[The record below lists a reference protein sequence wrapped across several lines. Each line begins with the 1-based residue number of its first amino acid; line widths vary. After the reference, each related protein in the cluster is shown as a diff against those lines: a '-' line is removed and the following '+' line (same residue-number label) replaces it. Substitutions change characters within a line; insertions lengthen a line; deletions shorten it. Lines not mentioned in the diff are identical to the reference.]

1 MKSMPQNKPTSAE
14 RLEDYLSEHSG
25 LVRVQDLRE
34 RGIDRRALYALVNEG
49 AVQRIGQGL
58 YRATDA
64 ALTPTY
70 DEAEAALAV
79 PQGVI
84 CLTSA
89 LVHHDLTDEIPSKIH
104 MAIEGKAWPP
114 RIAWPPIRFHS
125 FSGEAF
131 HAGIEEIELDGIP
144 VKIYN
149 KEKTIAD
156 CLKYRHSIPPGVPQQ
171 ALRDALRRRD
181 FSYDRLLHYARIC
194 RVESLVRTYVEVL

>member
-1 MKSMPQNKPTSAE
+1 MPQKQPTSAE

-25 LVRVQDLRE
+25 LARVQDLRE
-34 RGIDRRALYALVNEG
+34 LGIDRRALYTLAAEG
-49 AVQRIGQGL
+49 ALQRVGQGL
-58 YRATDA
+58 YRSTDA
-64 ALTPTY
+64 EITPTY
-70 DEAEAALAV
+70 DDAEAVLAV

-84 CLTSA
+84 CLISA
-89 LVHHDLTDEIPSKIH
+89 LVHHDLTDEIPLKIH

-114 RIAWPPIRFHS
+114 RIAWPPIRFYS

-156 CLKYRHSIPPGVPQQ
+156 CLKYRHRIPPGVPQQ
-171 ALRDALRRRD
+171 ALREALRKRD
-181 FSYDRLLHYARIC
+181 FSFDRLLQYARIC
-194 RVESLVRTYVEVL
+194 RVEPLVRTYVEVL